1 VKADSPRWVEI
12 TPSEYPWERE
22 ALAFVRGHLPDHD
35 PYHAWTNFE
44 FITSD
49 GTINEVDLLVLT
61 PTGFFLVEV
70 KSRPGEV
77 TGDAG
82 TWAWTSD
89 GRTRHLDNPLIL
101 ANRKAK
107 RLKSLLT
114 TQRAA
119 KGRTL
124 PFLQPLIF
132 LSADDLVVRLPDAAR
147 QHIWMRDTDRRPG
160 IIHALTRADARRHAR
175 VDRPAAQ
182 VLARSLSEAGI
193 RESRRKRQVGDYV
206 LGNLI
211 GEGPGYQDFDAR
223 HVALTSTR
231 RRVRIYG
238 VTATSSDDREVIAR
252 AARREFS
259 LLEGIHHP
267 GIVRAADYKEHQ
279 LGPALIYEYDPEAE
293 RLDHYLEK
301 RRDSLTI
308 DDRLHII
315 RELAETLKYA
325 HDKGLVHRALSPR
338 SVVIANPES
347 PWPQPQILDWNVGF
361 QIDASEG
368 HTAQATSHAEAL
380 VEEAAVVYMAPEAL
394 TEPSSGVA
402 LDVFSLGA
410 ITFHIFTGN
419 APASSL
425 LELTQTLKDQGG
437 LRISSAL
444 DGAPESLEELVQFAT
459 SGDLLVRTES
469 VADFLEGLTRVEAE
483 LTAPEQSETVSAL
496 AAKAGDLIADEYLV
510 VKRLGSGSTAIA
522 LLVEAADDDQYVLK
536 VARAADQDA
545 RLRDEGEVLA
555 KLRHHRVVELERII
569 AIDGRT
575 ALVLSNAG
583 EETLGQRLR
592 ERGRLPVDSLDRF
605 GEDLLE
611 AVAFLEQEGI
621 PHRDIKPDNLGIRPR
636 GKDKIPHLTLFD
648 FSLSRASPESIQAGT
663 APYVDPFLKLPG
675 RQIWDLHA
683 ERFAAAVTLYQM
695 ATGVLPRW
703 GDGSRAAR
711 SHARR

>member
-1 VKADSPRWVEI
+1 VKADSPRWVEV
-12 TPSEYPWERE
+12 TPSEFPWERE
-22 ALAFVRGHLPDHD
+22 ALAFVREHLPDHD
-35 PYHAWTNFE
+35 PYHAWANFE

-61 PTGFFLVEV
+61 PVGFFLVEI

-82 TWAWTSD
+82 TWAWTNE

-114 TQRAA
+114 AQRAA

-132 LSADDLVVRLPDAAR
+132 LSAEDLVVRLPDAAR
-147 QHIWMRDTDRRPG
+147 QHVWMRDTDRRPG
-160 IIHALTRADARRHAR
+160 IIHALTRADAHRHVR

-182 VLARSLSEAGI
+182 ALARSLSESGI

-206 LGNLI
+206 LGDLI
-211 GEGPGYQDFDAR
+211 GEGPGYQDFDAT

-301 RRDSLTI
+301 RRNRLTI

-347 PWPQPQILDWNVGF
+347 VWPQPQILDWNVGF
-361 QIDASEG
+361 QIEASEG

-394 TEPSSGVA
+394 TEPSSGA
-402 LDVFSLGA
+402 
-410 ITFHIFTGN
+410 
-419 APASSL
+419 
-425 LELTQTLKDQGG
+425 
-437 LRISSAL
+437 
-444 DGAPESLEELVQFAT
+444 
-459 SGDLLVRTES
+459 
-469 VADFLEGLTRVEAE
+469 
-483 LTAPEQSETVSAL
+483 
-496 AAKAGDLIADEYLV
+496 
-510 VKRLGSGSTAIA
+510 
-522 LLVEAADDDQYVLK
+522 
-536 VARAADQDA
+536 
-545 RLRDEGEVLA
+545 
-555 KLRHHRVVELERII
+555 
-569 AIDGRT
+569 
-575 ALVLSNAG
+575 
-583 EETLGQRLR
+583 
-592 ERGRLPVDSLDRF
+592 
-605 GEDLLE
+605 
-611 AVAFLEQEGI
+611 
-621 PHRDIKPDNLGIRPR
+621 
-636 GKDKIPHLTLFD
+636 
-648 FSLSRASPESIQAGT
+648 
-663 APYVDPFLKLPG
+663 
-675 RQIWDLHA
+675 
-683 ERFAAAVTLYQM
+683 M
-695 ATGVLPRW
+695 
-703 GDGSRAAR
+703 
-711 SHARR
+711 